1 MPFSRFA
8 AAGVAA
14 LVVVLAACDTT
25 GIIRQD
31 FAIDVSEVEVP
42 DTITT
47 EDAVLPVHLFGVIGT
62 NTCFSFLRI
71 DDSWPE
77 PDEAFIVAYGRL
89 EMRDQACQEGLVHL
103 DETVELRPADGLT
116 FPAGEL
122 TIQVAR
128 QHPEPPLVRTVQ
140 VVEPTED

>member
-1 MPFSRFA
+1 MSFSRIA

-25 GIIRQD
+25 GVIRQD
-31 FAIDVSEVEVP
+31 FAIDVSEVQVP

-47 EDAVLPVHLFGVIGT
+47 EDAVLPVHLFGVIG
-62 NTCFSFLRI
+62 NNSCFSFLRI

-77 PDEAFIVAYGRL
+77 PDQAFIVAYGRM
-89 EMRDQACQEGLVHL
+89 EIRDQACQEGLVHL
-103 DETVELRPADGLT
+103 DRTVELRPAAGAT

-122 TIQVAR
+122 SIHVAR

-140 VVEPTED
+140 VVAPTD